1 MIIILYARPDCSV
14 ECPCGNGVLTPPLY
28 LSKGNARGAH
38 RKAAARWYTRMH
50 YTYTYIHT
58 HIHIHIN
65 QRASL
70 SATSS
75 AFSVYM
81 YMYMYMHVYVRS
93 HTHTIQNT
101 YVGSGEDTIAGPCLY
116 LAVSCSASW
125 AEACGMQPSAARTC
139 LQTSSCGTGLQT
151 AQTSSWRK
159 QVRDKVQDPP
169 RHIQAHASARL
180 GAASPYHFA

>member
-1 MIIILYARPDCSV
+1 M
-14 ECPCGNGVLTPPLY
+14 Y
-28 LSKGNARGAH
+28 LSIVNARGAH